1 MVTKSLAVHEI
12 VLSMLTP
19 TTTVH
24 GSSEELLSRLVAAKF
39 VATSVRVRG
48 WYDGPE
54 TLCRIRTDLAREV
67 DRVSDTDFAA
77 SLRQQCPFPGV
88 SDVAAYKNRI
98 LQLQDGALVLTGI
111 RFRGGDLAKP
121 FVDVLAAEGP
131 LDAERLDAIAAQVEA
146 RWAQFRPL
154 CARFLLPDDIDLDW
168 ARLGPRSR
176 PDLHLVAGRLDDL
189 ASRPLVHTAARVTLL
204 PPGNLAFFDR
214 YAKIYADLFA
224 SHPKHREYNLPQDK
238 EALAKALQEGLLFE
252 VLVDGSWA
260 GIVSALPQAP
270 AGLTGFTVQEMLLD
284 QAHRGQGFGPAMQQ
298 RLIEHLRGQD
308 DAVLAGT
315 IHAGNVASLASAR
328 RAGRDV
334 IATYVWVTPTRS
346 GAQGMPG
353 LDVQ

>member
-1 MVTKSLAVHEI
+1 
-12 VLSMLTP
+12 
-19 TTTVH
+19 
-24 GSSEELLSRLVAAKF
+24 
-39 VATSVRVRG
+39 
-48 WYDGPE
+48 
-54 TLCRIRTDLAREV
+54 
-67 DRVSDTDFAA
+67 
-77 SLRQQCPFPGV
+77 
-88 SDVAAYKNRI
+88 
-98 LQLQDGALVLTGI
+98 
-111 RFRGGDLAKP
+111 
-121 FVDVLAAEGP
+121 
-131 LDAERLDAIAAQVEA
+131 
-146 RWAQFRPL
+146 
-154 CARFLLPDDIDLDW
+154 
-168 ARLGPRSR
+168 
-176 PDLHLVAGRLDDL
+176 VAGRLDDL
-189 ASRPLVHTAARVTLL
+189 VSRPLVCTAARVTLL

-214 YAKIYADLFA
+214 YAKVYADLFA

-238 EALAKALQEGLLFE
+238 EALAEALQEGLLFE

-328 RAGRDV
+328 RVGRDV

-353 LDVQ
+353 LNVQ